1 MLFTDFV
8 FTETPILDGLGTIEE
23 IFTEMSEKS
32 YRTNTENLERT
43 MTCMTAQ
50 ERPLETVT
58 KYVSELLKQSVENAI
73 VTILNIEKMNINKEG
88 ERKLEIG
95 QERENE
101 KIE

>member
-1 MLFTDFV
+1 M

-32 YRTNTENLERT
+32 YRTNTENLERR

-50 ERPLETVT
+50 ERSLETVT

-73 VTILNIEKMNINKEG
+73 VTILDIEKMNMKEERELG
-88 ERKLEIG
+88 IGEVNEQERKAKNI
-95 QERENE
+95 
-101 KIE
+101 K